1 MDMKI
6 MNDIPYW
13 IQIEKL
19 LKQKKENNG
28 ALN

>member
-13 IQIEKL
+13 IQIKKL